1 MRADE
6 PPQAVRGFWRRGMTM
21 TVFVWKQE
29 YSVGIREIDE
39 QHKKLVAMVNEIH
52 QALAEGKGRE
62 VLDDILIRLVDYTQ
76 YHFGSEEAL
85 MEKHGF
91 SDFPSHRTAHAKMT
105 QKVLE
110 LHRECQGSEVKR
122 SIEFARFL
130 QQWLNKHILETD
142 MQYKAFLNKKG
153 VS

>member
-1 MRADE
+1 M
-6 PPQAVRGFWRRGMTM
+6 AVFA
-21 TVFVWKQE
+21 WKQE

-52 QALAEGKGRE
+52 QAMAEGKGRE
-62 VLDDILIRLVDYTQ
+62 VLDDILKRLVDYTQ

-85 MEKHGF
+85 MEKYGF
-91 SDFPSHRTAHAKMT
+91 PDFPSHRLAHAKMT

-110 LHRECQGSEVKR
+110 LHRECAGSEVKH

-142 MQYKAFLNKKG
+142 MQYSAFLTKKG